1 MKTHSRLLGLPVAA
15 LIAGT
20 LAVAAPAQ
28 AADPG
33 TVSKDGLVYT
43 LQPDGTASVAQ
54 ERFVGGAV
62 LIPPTV
68 SIDGAERDVTT
79 IADGGFKGRYV
90 PRLHLGQKV
99 TTIGDEAFA
108 DAQLGDVI
116 LPASVTTIG
125 ADAFDGN
132 PGLTTATFLGAPPA
146 IVPAGDDGSFG
157 PGRDDLTLRFP
168 AGLDEDVATPG
179 YTKPTWKG
187 YRSAHSPASVTTADG
202 ITYAENAAGDATAV
216 SYTGAGG
223 TIAIPSTV
231 TIDDAAR
238 DVTTI
243 ADGVFEQQ
251 KLTGLSLGDHIE
263 SVGAYA
269 FSENDLGPVVLPES
283 VETIGEGAFFASRI
297 TALTLGG
304 RISTIGRIA
313 FSTNDFPSLSL
324 RGSAAGTTVGDS
336 AFQESRI
343 SQLTLGRGIT
353 SIGDYAFYNNY
364 VPDIVVPAG
373 VTSIGANAFNQ
384 NFSRSLVLG
393 EGLVIIGSGAFGE
406 NQITDVTIPA
416 SVREIGGGAFS
427 EALRSATLLG
437 PPPQV
442 EAGDSPSYDFS
453 FGPGSGPVVLSVPAA
468 FAASTTRPDG
478 YTVPVWQGYST
489 VFFGPSAAAPAP
501 APTATP
507 TASITGTA
515 REGRTLTAGTGLP
528 AGTAATF
535 RWKADGRTIK
545 GATGPALKL
554 GKKQAARRVT
564 VTVTAAGKVSASG
577 ATAVVTSKRARLVV
591 SPTRIGRRDAFR
603 VTAVGLRKDQKI
615 RVWLGGRR
623 VVIGKADRRGVV
635 DRTVRFTKATDAGKR
650 RVRVSGYS
658 AKDKRTYTV
667 TRTVRYLSR

>member
-1 MKTHSRLLGLPVAA
+1 MKTHSRLLVLPVAA

-43 LQPDGTASVAQ
+43 LQSDGTASVAQ

-68 SIDGAERDVTT
+68 SIDGTERDVTT

-90 PRLHLGQKV
+90 PRLHMGQKV

-132 PGLTTATFLGAPPA
+132 PDLTTVTFLGAPPA
-146 IVPAGDDGSFG
+146 IEPAGDDGSFG
-157 PGRDDLTLRFP
+157 PGRDDLTLRYP
-168 AGLDEDVATPG
+168 AGLDEDVVTPG

-313 FSTNDFPSLSL
+313 FATNDFPSLSL
-324 RGSAAGTTVGDS
+324 RGSAAGTTVGES

-364 VPDIVVPAG
+364 IPDIVVPPG
-373 VTSIGANAFNQ
+373 VTSIGFNAFNQ

-393 EGLVIIGSGAFGE
+393 EGLVTIGDGAFGE
-406 NQITDVTIPA
+406 NSIVDVTIPA
-416 SVREIGGGAFS
+416 SVADVGGSAFS
-427 EALRSATLLG
+427 ESLRTVTLLG
-437 PPPQV
+437 AAPRVVP
-442 EAGDSPSYDFS
+442 ADDGSFDAS
-453 FGPGSGPVVLSVPAA
+453 FGAGVSVLRAPAT
-468 FAASTTRPDG
+468 FAASAARPDG
-478 YTVPVWQGYST
+478 YTVPTWQGYPT
-489 VFFGPSAAAPAP
+489 VLYGSAQPTPVPAP
-501 APTATP
+501 AANADATIGGNP
-507 TASITGTA
+507 
-515 REGRTLTAGTGLP
+515 REGRTLRASTGLP
-528 AGTAATF
+528 AGTPATY

-545 GATGPALKL
+545 GATASTLRL
-554 GKKQAARRVT
+554 GKKQAARRIT
-564 VTVTAAGKVSASG
+564 VTVTAAGKVSTSK

-591 SPTRIGRRDAFR
+591 SPTRIGKRDAFR
-603 VTAVGLRKDQKI
+603 VTAVGLRSNQKI

-623 VVIGKADRRGVV
+623 VVIGTADSRGVV
-635 DRTVRFTKATDAGKR
+635 NRSVRFSTATDAGKR
-650 RVRVSGYS
+650 RVRVSGY
-658 AKDKRTYTV
+658 DKNGRRTYTV
-667 TRTVRYLSR
+667 TKTVRYLSR

>member
-1 MKTHSRLLGLPVAA
+1 VKTRSRLLVLPVAV

-43 LQPDGTASVAQ
+43 LQSDGTASVAQ

-62 LIPPTV
+62 LIPPTI

-125 ADAFDGN
+125 ADAFGGN

-146 IVPAGDDGSFG
+146 IEPAGADGSFG
-157 PGRDDLTLRFP
+157 PGRDDLTLRYP
-168 AGLDEDVATPG
+168 AGLDAEVVTPG
-179 YTKPTWKG
+179 YTTPTWKG
-187 YRSAHSPASVTTADG
+187 YRSALSPASVTTADG

-313 FSTNDFPSLSL
+313 FATNDFPSLSL
-324 RGSAAGTTVGDS
+324 RGSAAGTTVGES

-364 VPDIVVPAG
+364 IRDIVVPAG

-393 EGLVIIGSGAFGE
+393 EGLVTIGSGAFGE
-406 NQITDVTIPA
+406 NYIEDVTIPA
-416 SVREIGGGAFS
+416 SVADVGGSAFS
-427 EALRSATLLG
+427 ESLRTVTLLG
-437 PPPQV
+437 APPRVVP
-442 EAGDSPSYDFS
+442 ANDGSFSAS
-453 FGPGSGPVVLSVPAA
+453 FGAGASASVVRAPAT
-468 FAASTTRPDG
+468 FAASAARPNG
-478 YTVPVWQGYST
+478 YTVPTWQGYPT
-489 VFFGPSAAAPAP
+489 VLFGSAEPAP
-501 APTATP
+501 VPAPVAHADATIEGNP
-507 TASITGTA
+507 
-515 REGRTLTAGTGLP
+515 REGRTLRASTGLP
-528 AGTAATF
+528 AGTPATY

-545 GATGPALKL
+545 GATSSTLKL
-554 GKKQAARRVT
+554 GKKQAARRITMT
-564 VTVTAAGKVSASG
+564 VTVAGRTSTSK
-577 ATAVVTSKRARLVV
+577 ATKVVTSKRARLVV
-591 SPTRIGRRDAFR
+591 SPTRIGKRDAFR
-603 VTAVGLRKDQKI
+603 VTAVGLRKNQKI

-623 VVIGKADRRGVV
+623 VLIGKADSRGVV
-635 DRTVRFTKATDAGKR
+635 DRTVRFSKATDAGRR
-650 RVRVSGYS
+650 RVRVSGYD
-658 AKDKRTYTV
+658 AKDRRTYTI
-667 TRTVRYLSR
+667 TKTVRYLSR